1 MKFLL
6 WLFFWPFLLPYY
18 FLKKVIN
25 LSSGFQSN
33 MSSGFKKLDNKI
45 SSYDNKEQKKAL
57 DSYRKQVG
65 IKEVNLNEE
74 LYDY

>member
-18 FLKKVIN
+18 FFKKVIN
-25 LSSGFQSN
+25 LSSDFQSN
-33 MSSGFKKLDNKI
+33 MSPGFEKLDNKI
-45 SSYDNKEQKKAL
+45 SSYNNKQQKKAL